1 MTQNENRQKIG
12 GFFIYLKKYSFL
24 SRKYL
29 IIYYEIKRLK
39 PVQQLLTSPYQ
50 LPYQAC

>member
-12 GFFIYLKKYSFL
+12 GFL

-29 IIYYEIKRLK
+29 MIYHEIRRLK